1 MSPIPRRRLLAGAGA
16 AVACCAAGCAT
27 YGTPRDTAPA
37 APAPSTPTP
46 GPTTPAPAPSSSSAA
61 PAPAGLAAVDDVPV
75 GGGRVFAEQRV
86 VVTRPDANTVL
97 AFDATCPHQG
107 CLVDQVSGAGISC
120 PCHGSLFAVSDGAP
134 LDGPARTPLTSRPVR
149 VEGGQVVLA

>member
-37 APAPSTPTP
+37 APAP
-46 GPTTPAPAPSSSSAA
+46 TTSAPAAAAPSSSAAAA
-61 PAPAGLAAVDDVPV
+61 PAGIAAVDDVPV
-75 GGGRVFAEQRV
+75 GGGRVFAEQKV

-107 CLVDQVSGAGISC
+107 CLVDQVSRSGISC

-134 LDGPARTPLTSRPVR
+134 LDGPAKAPLTSRPVR

>member
-37 APAPSTPTP
+37 APAP
-46 GPTTPAPAPSSSSAA
+46 TTPAPAAAAPSSSAA
-61 PAPAGLAAVDDVPV
+61 AAPAGIAAVDDVPV
-75 GGGRVFAEQRV
+75 GGGRVFAEQKV
-86 VVTRPDANTVL
+86 VVTRPDADTVL

-107 CLVDQVSGAGISC
+107 CLVDQVSQAGISC

-134 LDGPARTPLTSRPVR
+134 LDGPARAPLTARPVR

>member
-37 APAPSTPTP
+37 APAP
-46 GPTTPAPAPSSSSAA
+46 TTPAPAAAAPSSSTAAA
-61 PAPAGLAAVDDVPV
+61 PAGIAAVDDVPV
-75 GGGRVFAEQRV
+75 GGGRVFAEQKV
-86 VVTRPDANTVL
+86 VVTRPDADTVL

-107 CLVDQVSGAGISC
+107 CLVDQVSQAGISC

-134 LDGPARTPLTSRPVR
+134 LDGPAQAPLTSRQVR

>member
-1 MSPIPRRRLLAGAGA
+1 VSPIPRRRLLAGAGA

-37 APAPSTPTP
+37 APAP
-46 GPTTPAPAPSSSSAA
+46 TTPAPAAAAPSSSAA
-61 PAPAGLAAVDDVPV
+61 AAPAGIAADDDVPV
-75 GGGRVFAEQRV
+75 GGGRVFAEQKV
-86 VVTRPDANTVL
+86 VVTRPDADTVL

-107 CLVDQVSGAGISC
+107 CLVDQVSQAGISC

-134 LDGPARTPLTSRPVR
+134 LDGPAQAPLTSRPVR

>member
-37 APAPSTPTP
+37 APAP
-46 GPTTPAPAPSSSSAA
+46 TTPAPAAAAPSSSAA
-61 PAPAGLAAVDDVPV
+61 AAPAGIAAVDDVPV
-75 GGGRVFAEQRV
+75 GGGRVFAEQKV
-86 VVTRPDANTVL
+86 VVTRPDADTVL

-107 CLVDQVSGAGISC
+107 CLVDQVSRAGISC

-134 LDGPARTPLTSRPVR
+134 LDGPAKAPLTSRPVR

>member
-37 APAPSTPTP
+37 APAP
-46 GPTTPAPAPSSSSAA
+46 TTPAPAAAAPSSSPAAA
-61 PAPAGLAAVDDVPV
+61 PAGIAAVDDVPV
-75 GGGRVFAEQRV
+75 GGGRVFAEQQV
-86 VVTRPDANTVL
+86 VVTRPDADTVL

-107 CLVDQVSGAGISC
+107 CLVDQVSQAGISC

-134 LDGPARTPLTSRPVR
+134 LDGPATAPLTSRPVR

>member
-37 APAPSTPTP
+37 APAP
-46 GPTTPAPAPSSSSAA
+46 TTPAPAAAAPSSSAA
-61 PAPAGLAAVDDVPV
+61 AAPAGIAAVDDVPV
-75 GGGRVFAEQRV
+75 GGGRVFAEQKV
-86 VVTRPDANTVL
+86 VVTRPDADTVL

-107 CLVDQVSGAGISC
+107 CLVDQVSQAGISC

-134 LDGPARTPLTSRPVR
+134 LDGPAQAPLTSRPVR

>member
-37 APAPSTPTP
+37 APAP
-46 GPTTPAPAPSSSSAA
+46 TTPAPAAAAPSSSAA
-61 PAPAGLAAVDDVPV
+61 AAPAGIAAVDDVPV
-75 GGGRVFAEQRV
+75 GGGRVFAEQKV
-86 VVTRPDANTVL
+86 VVTRPDADTVL

-107 CLVDQVSGAGISC
+107 CLVDQVSQAGISC

-134 LDGPARTPLTSRPVR
+134 LDGPAQAPLTSRQLR

>member
-37 APAPSTPTP
+37 APAP
-46 GPTTPAPAPSSSSAA
+46 TTPAPAAAAPSSSAA
-61 PAPAGLAAVDDVPV
+61 AAPAGIAAVDDVPV
-75 GGGRVFAEQRV
+75 GGGRVFAEQKV
-86 VVTRPDANTVL
+86 VVTRPDADTVL

-107 CLVDQVSGAGISC
+107 CLVDQVSQAGISC

-134 LDGPARTPLTSRPVR
+134 LDGPARAPLTSRQVR

>member
-37 APAPSTPTP
+37 APAP
-46 GPTTPAPAPSSSSAA
+46 TTPAPAAAAPSSSAA
-61 PAPAGLAAVDDVPV
+61 AAPAGIAAVDDVPV
-75 GGGRVFAEQRV
+75 GGGRVFAEQKV
-86 VVTRPDANTVL
+86 VVTRPDADTVL

-107 CLVDQVSGAGISC
+107 CLVDQVSQAGISC

-134 LDGPARTPLTSRPVR
+134 LDGPAQAPLTSRPVR
-149 VEGGQVVLA
+149 VEGGQVILA

>member
-27 YGTPRDTAPA
+27 YGTPRETAPA
-37 APAPSTPTP
+37 APAP
-46 GPTTPAPAPSSSSAA
+46 TTPAPAAAAPSSSAA
-61 PAPAGLAAVDDVPV
+61 AAPAGIAAVDDVPV
-75 GGGRVFAEQRV
+75 GGGRVFAEQKV

-107 CLVDQVSGAGISC
+107 CLVDQVSQAGISC

-134 LDGPARTPLTSRPVR
+134 LDGPAKAPLTSRPVR